1 METSSFVKFI
11 ISKFFKTLKNPRKLH
26 ISKTIRFWAVIFRGK
41 IHNPWEYPKSFQ
53 LQDGELQ
60 KFWMFL
66 KINFLKNF
74 EKKIVKKQRNI
85 SKTTKIWEVRFGG
98 QICNPESTLTAPT
111 TKLGNSNFEK
121 KISFWDFWKIHQKT
135 SYLEKGIWAV
145 IFRGKIR
152 NSWEYPDKA
161 SL

>member
-11 ISKFFKTLKNPRKLH
+11 ISKFFKTLKIPRKLH
-26 ISKTIRFWAVIFRGK
+26 ISKTIRIWAVIIRGK

-53 LQDGELQ
+53 LQDEELQ

-66 KINFLKNF
+66 KKNFLKNF
-74 EKKIVKKQRNI
+74 EKKIVKKRNI

-98 QICNPESTLTAPT
+98 QICNPESTLTAPNYRVEII
-111 TKLGNSNFEK
+111 KFCEFFFEK
-121 KISFWDFWKIHQKT
+121 SRKLP
-135 SYLEKGIWAV
+135 YLLLTKRIRLFKYGGQ
-145 IFRGKIR
+145 FRNPG
-152 NSWEYPDKA
+152 E